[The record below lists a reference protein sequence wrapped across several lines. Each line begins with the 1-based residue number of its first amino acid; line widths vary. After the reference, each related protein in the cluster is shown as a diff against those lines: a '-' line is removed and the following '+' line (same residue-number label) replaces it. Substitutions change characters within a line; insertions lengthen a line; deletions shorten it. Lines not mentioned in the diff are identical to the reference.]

1 MKTLNQY
8 EIEYLQSE
16 RAQEEKDREEERR
29 QQELLEELKELA
41 TERLEDVQQELT
53 TNELMEALSIENA
66 SIDEQLEDLE
76 TIEDEELLQLVREYK
91 GE

>member
-8 EIEYLQSE
+8 EIEYLQTE
-16 RAQEEKDREEERR
+16 REQEQQEREEERR
-29 QQELLEELKELA
+29 QAELLEELKELSK
-41 TERLEDVQQELT
+41 ERLEDVQEELT

-76 TIEDEELLQLVREYK
+76 TIEDDELERLVREYK

>member
-16 RAQEEKDREEERR
+16 RAQEEQDREEERR

-41 TERLEDVQQELT
+41 TERLEAINESLTYEELT
-53 TNELMEALSIENA
+53 EALSIENA

-76 TIEDEELLQLVREYK
+76 TIENDELEILVREYK